1 MNAEAFIVCLTNGL
15 IGLDTLAIAKRGESQ
30 SDGAFKVPKEITTSI
45 AAAAE
50 DEDKSES
57 SDVVEESGQAGTRR
71 NAHRR
76 YRETTSETSRA
87 GILLVV

>member
-1 MNAEAFIVCLTNGL
+1 MLTIFIVLMIDLT
-15 IGLDTLAIAKRGESQ
+15 GLDTLAIAKRGESQ

-50 DEDKSES
+50 DEDMSES
-57 SDVVEESGQAGTRR
+57 SVIEESGHGGTRKR
-71 NAHRR
+71 AHRR

-87 GILLVV
+87 GIFFFVL